1 MKTTGISTQRGDD
14 CMKKINPIY
23 LKEIR
28 TGVRTKKAG
37 AVLFLYNGILALFG
51 LFFFYVV
58 FDAGIRYS
66 GRINYSDILGIYA
79 AIVAIEFAL
88 VLFTIP
94 GLTSGSISGE
104 REKQTLD
111 ILLTTTLSPMQIIR
125 GKLSSSI
132 SVMILLAFSSLPV
145 LGLIFSIGGITIWNF
160 LEFLILIIVTAIFV
174 GSIGIFF
181 STLYKRT
188 TAATVSSYG
197 ALLFLVIGTFVIV
210 FAVKLV
216 AQIKLANQVVDSNVY
231 YYPDVGNWALLF
243 LINPAVTCFSM
254 LQEQTGT
261 GDALAKFLS
270 DFGVVPDVIVNNWF
284 VISLLLQLIISI
296 ILIIWSA
303 YLLDPLRKESFF
315 TRKKQK
321 T

>member
-1 MKTTGISTQRGDD
+1 MKR
-14 CMKKINPIY
+14 INPIY

-28 TGVRTKKAG
+28 IGVRTKKTG
-37 AVLFLYNGILALFG
+37 AILFLYNGVIALFG
-51 LFFFYVV
+51 LFFFYIM
-58 FDAGIRYS
+58 FDAGMRYS

-79 AIVAIEFAL
+79 IIAALEFAL

-111 ILLTTTLSPMQIIR
+111 ILLTTSLSPMQVII
-125 GKLSSSI
+125 GKLASSI
-132 SVMILLAFSSLPV
+132 SVMILLAFSSLPI
-145 LGLIFSIGGITIWNF
+145 LGLIFSLGGITIWNL
-160 LEFLILIIVTAIFV
+160 LEFLILIIVTAIFI

-197 ALLFLVIGTFVIV
+197 VLLFLVIGIFVIV
-210 FAVKLV
+210 WAVKLV
-216 AQIKLANQVVDSNVY
+216 DQITLLNQEEFNNVY
-231 YYPDVGNWALLF
+231 YHSDIGNWVLLF

-254 LQEQTGT
+254 LQGQISAGYDIGRFLTDYGT
-261 GDALAKFLS
+261 IS
-270 DFGVVPDVIVNNWF
+270 DVIINNWF
-284 VISLLLQLIISI
+284 LISLLIQLLISV

-303 YLLDPLRKESFF
+303 HLLDPLRKTSLGVKKK
-315 TRKKQK
+315 RK
-321 T
+321 TGA

>member
-1 MKTTGISTQRGDD
+1 MGKGDNYMKR
-14 CMKKINPIY
+14 INPIY

-28 TGVRTKKAG
+28 IGVRTKKTG
-37 AVLFLYNGILALFG
+37 AVLFLYNGIIALFG

-66 GRINYSDILGIYA
+66 GRINYSGILGIYV
-79 AIVAIEFAL
+79 AIVALEFAL

-111 ILLTTTLSPMQIIR
+111 ILLTTSLSPMQVIK
-125 GKLSSSI
+125 GKLASSI
-132 SVMILLAFSSLPV
+132 SVMILLAFSSLPI

-160 LEFLILIIVTAIFV
+160 LEFLILIIVTAIFI

-197 ALLFLVIGTFVIV
+197 VLLFLVIGTFVIV
-210 FAVKLV
+210 WAIKLV
-216 AQIKLANQVVDSNVY
+216 LQIRLVNQVADNSVY
-231 YYPDVGNWALLF
+231 YYADIGNWILLL

-254 LQEQTGT
+254 LQEQIGT
-261 GDALAKFLS
+261 GYDMSRLLS
-270 DFGVVPDVIVNNWF
+270 DYGIISDVIINNWF
-284 VISLLLQLIISI
+284 LISLLIQLLISV
-296 ILIIWSA
+296 ILNIWSA
-303 YLLDPLRKESFF
+303 HLLDPLHKTSLGV
-315 TRKKQK
+315 KKK
-321 T
+321 GKAGV